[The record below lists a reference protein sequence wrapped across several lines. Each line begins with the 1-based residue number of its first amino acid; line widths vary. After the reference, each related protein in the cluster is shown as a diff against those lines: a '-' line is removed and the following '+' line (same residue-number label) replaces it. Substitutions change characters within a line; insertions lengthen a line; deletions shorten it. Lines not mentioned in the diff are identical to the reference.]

1 MNYQEL
7 MALLDQA
14 SAFDLF
20 RISQVLNDMI
30 DDPKRIIEVKS
41 KLRLGMRVEF
51 FDARQRKAVPVTIE
65 SIKQTR
71 ATARDDQNRRWD
83 VPFCA
88 INVRD
93 IDPNSPITPPIESG
107 PSKSDFSVGETVVFV
122 DRSGLEQSGII
133 IRLNRK
139 TATVQGRGVS
149 WRVGYDL
156 MNKVIDTTAD

>member
-7 MALLDQA
+7 MVLLDQA

-30 DDPKRIIEVKS
+30 DEPKRIIEVKS
-41 KLRLGMRVEF
+41 KLRMGMRVEY
-51 FDARQRKAVPVTIE
+51 FDARLRKAVPVTIE

-93 IDPNSPITPPIESG
+93 IDPHAPITPPPESG
-107 PSKSDFSVGETVVFV
+107 PSKSDFSVGEGVAFI
-122 DRSGLEQSGII
+122 DRSGLEQFGVI

-139 TATVQGRGVS
+139 TATVQGHGVS

-156 MNKVIDTTAD
+156 MNKVIDTRAD

>member
-14 SAFDLF
+14 SAFDLY
-20 RISQVLNDMI
+20 RINQVLNDMI
-30 DDPKRIIEVKS
+30 DDSKRIIEVKS

-51 FDARQRKAVPVTIE
+51 FDTQLRKAVPVTIE

-83 VPFCA
+83 VPLCA

-93 IDPNSPITPPIESG
+93 IDTNTPITPLTESG
-107 PSKSDFSVGETVVFV
+107 PSKSDFSVGETVAFV

-139 TATVQGRGVS
+139 TATVQGHGVS

-156 MNKVIDTTAD
+156 MLKVFDTAKG

>member
-7 MALLDQA
+7 MVLLDQA

-30 DDPKRIIEVKS
+30 DEPKRIIEVKS
-41 KLRLGMRVEF
+41 KLRMGMRVEY
-51 FDARQRKAVPVTIE
+51 FDARLRKAVPVTIE

-93 IDPNSPITPPIESG
+93 IDPNVPIAPPLASG
-107 PSKSDFSVGETVVFV
+107 PSKSDFSVGEGVAFI
-122 DRSGLEQSGII
+122 DRSGLEQFGVI

-139 TATVQGRGVS
+139 TATVQGHGVS

-156 MNKVIDTTAD
+156 MNKVIDTRAD

>member
-14 SAFDLF
+14 SAFDLY

-30 DDPKRIIEVKS
+30 DDPKRIIEVRS
-41 KLRLGMRVEF
+41 KLRQGMRVEF
-51 FDARQRKAVPVTIE
+51 FDTRLRKAVPVTIE
-65 SIKQTR
+65 AIKQTR

-93 IDPNSPITPPIESG
+93 IDPNAPITPPVESG
-107 PSKSDFSVGETVVFV
+107 PSKSDFCVGETVAFV
-122 DRSGLEQSGII
+122 DRSGLEQSGVIL
-133 IRLNRK
+133 RLNRK
-139 TATVQGRGVS
+139 TATVQGHGIS

-156 MNKVIDTTAD
+156 MHKVFDTTKG